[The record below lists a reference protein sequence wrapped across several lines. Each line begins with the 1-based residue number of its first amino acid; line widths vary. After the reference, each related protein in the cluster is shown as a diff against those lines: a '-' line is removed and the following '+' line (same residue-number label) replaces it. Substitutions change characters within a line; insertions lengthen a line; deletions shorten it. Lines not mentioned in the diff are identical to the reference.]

1 MPVALVIN
9 ALDFAGPRRR
19 FALSEKFRAGCIQ
32 NRSPAEYRD
41 TAPRS
46 APFIRGETCMNRI
59 KQLTVVFAAVLVS
72 LASPAMAGHNARDIV
87 DTAAAAEQ
95 FETLLAAAKAAG
107 LAGALKGDGPLTVF
121 APTDEAFG
129 ALPAGTIETLLEP
142 ENRDQLARILKFHV
156 VAGDIGSAAL
166 ADGVRLTTLA
176 GVDALIQQTESGFN
190 IENARIVATDVDA
203 SNGVIHIIDRV
214 ILPPAQLSR
223 DASERA
229 IRDAI
234 DRGVPMFNHGNA
246 RGTVAVYTAVSE
258 QLLSQGD
265 LTAKER
271 GRLET
276 GLEDADRAHGVRASA
291 WELRYALDDVRA
303 SLHGEDRMQASSRM
317 TR

>member
-1 MPVALVIN
+1 
-9 ALDFAGPRRR
+9 
-19 FALSEKFRAGCIQ
+19 
-32 NRSPAEYRD
+32 
-41 TAPRS
+41 
-46 APFIRGETCMNRI
+46 MNRI

-72 LASPAMAGHNARDIV
+72 LASPAMAGHNTRDIV

-142 ENRDQLARILKFHV
+142 ENRDQLATILKFHV

-176 GVDALIQQTESGFN
+176 GVDAVIQQTESGFN

-203 SNGVIHIIDRV
+203 SNGVIHVIDRV

-258 QLLSQGD
+258 QLLRQGD

-276 GLEDADRAHGVRASA
+276 GLEEADRAHGARASA

-303 SLHGEDRMQASSRM
+303 SLHGEDRMQAASRM